1 MYKLI
6 REVDRIKIKI
16 TPINDENNPIVRW
29 SSVIINQQEQTIKI
43 RNQPPDG

>member
-1 MYKLI
+1 MYMLI
-6 REVDRIKIKI
+6 REVDKFKIKI

-29 SSVIINQQEQTIKI
+29 PSVIINQQEQTIKI